1 MEKRQV
7 LLTNLLIKQDH
18 CDSFCKYCYHNK
30 VDGYTGDNSVY
41 TYAGELKEHIDHIL
55 DFSDRYF
62 RSPVIKI
69 CGGEIFLMTNL
80 KEFVEKLLERYPYV
94 LIQTN
99 GKHLNDKTLEWIIG
113 LKRVMLQISM
123 DGHLLSMN
131 RYRFDTQE
139 ILDKLLYALGV
150 LKANDVYVELTS
162 VLNKLNTERY
172 EEFLDYL
179 DRLPGGKRRNC
190 MKATPILLIDKT
202 NEYKAG
208 IEAIKKIES
217 LTVPNKYANILPPLP
232 YMKNLYRLM
241 QGERVK
247 YQCFNP
253 LISVNYLET
262 GEMKGCTN
270 ILPEDELN
278 VGNILTDQ
286 EQDIIEAFGN
296 TKFQKLLVNT
306 KQWMPLCKKC
316 FNFCSIYN
324 LYMNDTLTL
333 EELCENNYMFEVP
346 EVKEAL
352 LTVKREM
359 AEYRIGDEEKEMN

>member
-1 MEKRQV
+1 MEKKQV
-7 LLTNLLIKQDH
+7 LLTNLLVKQGN
-18 CDSFCKYCYHNK
+18 CDSFCKYCYHNREE
-30 VDGYTGDNSVY
+30 GYTGDNSVY
-41 TYAGELKEHIDHIL
+41 SYEGELKENL
-55 DFSDRYF
+55 DRVLSFSDRNF
-62 RSPVIKI
+62 CSPIIKI

-80 KEFVEKLLERYPYV
+80 KEFVEKLLETYPYV

-99 GKHLNDKTLEWIIG
+99 GKHLNDKTLKWMIG

-123 DGHLLSMN
+123 DGHLLCMN

-139 ILDKLLYALGV
+139 VLDRLLYALGA
-150 LKANDVYVELTS
+150 LKENDVYVELTS

-172 EEFLDYL
+172 SEFLQYL
-179 DRLPGGKRRNC
+179 DQIPGGTQNNS

-208 IEAIKKIES
+208 EDAVKKIEA
-217 LTVPNKYANILPPLP
+217 LTIPNQYEHILPPLP

-241 QGERVK
+241 KGDRIT
-247 YQCFNP
+247 YRCYNP

-262 GEMKGCTN
+262 GEVKGCTN

-278 VGNILTDQ
+278 VGNILKDK
-286 EQDIIEAFGN
+286 EEDIVKAFGK
-296 TKFQKLLVNT
+296 TKFQRLLVET

-324 LYMNDTLTL
+324 LYLNDTLTL
-333 EELCENNYMFEVP
+333 EELCNNNAMFAKA
-346 EVKEAL
+346 EVKAAL
-352 LTVKREM
+352 LALKQELKQTGELRP
-359 AEYRIGDEEKEMN
+359 